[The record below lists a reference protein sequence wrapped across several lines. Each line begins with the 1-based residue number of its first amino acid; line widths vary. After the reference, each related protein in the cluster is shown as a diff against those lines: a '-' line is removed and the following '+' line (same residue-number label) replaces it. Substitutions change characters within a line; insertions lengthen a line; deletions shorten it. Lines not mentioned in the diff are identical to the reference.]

1 SVKSTLIAPRRGRR
15 YGQAFVRSNLQPR
28 SAAGRCCSLIP
39 GLGVKFSRPILA
51 GPTVFSAVGACPPH
65 DGVRRRWRIN
75 VASAVTLSGA
85 RKKSGDLTTAT
96 VPAGTSF
103 PAVSREPWGRCSLR
117 GSLLLG
123 PVELGSVD
131 PHPMQ
136 NDGELRATATLAL
149 RSPLRLAS
157 LIPQAFSVDHF
168 GARGRSCQERTFGTI
183 ASAGLERSGRDPAKP
198 RQRAPEAADLRPRS
212 TARRPLGGQAPGW
225 ISQLLQ
231 PPTNRPAP

>member
-1 SVKSTLIAPRRGRR
+1 
-15 YGQAFVRSNLQPR
+15 
-28 SAAGRCCSLIP
+28 
-39 GLGVKFSRPILA
+39 GVKFSRPILA

-136 NDGELRATATLAL
+136 NDGELACNGDFGLAKPVAL
-149 RSPLRLAS
+149 GEPHPPSFPTIS
-157 LIPQAFSVDHF
+157 
-168 GARGRSCQERTFGTI
+168 ARG
-183 ASAGLERSGRDPAKP
+183 SAV
-198 RQRAPEAADLRPRS
+198 
-212 TARRPLGGQAPGW
+212 RRPLR
-225 ISQLLQ
+225 
-231 PPTNRPAP
+231 TNTCGAWCILRRRRTRKAKRRKARARELAKARA